1 MVDILLAAYNSEKY
15 LSEQIDSILAQNI
28 QDWRLIIR
36 DANSQDSTRQI
47 IGKYCSMYPEKI
59 VFSGSAPASA
69 LENFSALLADS
80 DAEYTMF
87 CDHDDFWFP
96 HKIQRTIETVH
107 KMETLYGKDVPLC
120 VFTDALVTDEKLHT
134 VCNSNL
140 RNQNLDPVK
149 GITPARLMVQN
160 VPSGNTMLF
169 NAALRKIIYPIPA
182 EAVVHDHYTALAAAC
197 TGHIGCLNEPTL
209 FYRQHSENLLG
220 SSSYSLFSMIKK
232 SFAGRKVL
240 RERFFANCRQAQ
252 ALLEQHREILTPEMQ
267 KLLDDFSQMEKLN
280 WLRRKKLFIRN
291 GYWKTGFL
299 RNLGMLILI

>member
-96 HKIQRTIETVH
+96 HTHAEV
-107 KMETLYGKDVPLC
+107 
-120 VFTDALVTDEKLHT
+120 
-134 VCNSNL
+134 
-140 RNQNLDPVK
+140 
-149 GITPARLMVQN
+149 
-160 VPSGNTMLF
+160 GNTEF
-169 NAALRKIIYPIPA
+169 
-182 EAVVHDHYTALAAAC
+182 
-197 TGHIGCLNEPTL
+197 
-209 FYRQHSENLLG
+209 HS
-220 SSSYSLFSMIKK
+220 SI
-232 SFAGRKVL
+232 SFFWG
-240 RERFFANCRQAQ
+240 
-252 ALLEQHREILTPEMQ
+252 
-267 KLLDDFSQMEKLN
+267 
-280 WLRRKKLFIRN
+280 
-291 GYWKTGFL
+291 
-299 RNLGMLILI
+299 